1 MADLLTGVVFLSAD
15 LGVCK
20 AGSTFDASQAA
31 PVLKKLYAAPVSEV
45 MHAGEI
51 WYIQGQDPSVMDAVK
66 DMLLRGHVHHRLF
79 TCETLKDTSPTG
91 ILSQSDVVRLM
102 WDHKVEL
109 EPQLAKTVEELGLCA
124 VRSPPAVTAIDS
136 LLTGQP
142 HNHVPY

>member
-1 MADLLTGVVFLSAD
+1 MQCRAELGAD
-15 LGVCK
+15 K
-20 AGSTFDASQAA
+20 AGSTFDVAQAG
-31 PVLKKLYAAPVSEV
+31 PVLEKLYAGPVSDI

-91 ILSQSDVVRLM
+91 ILSQSDIVRLM

-109 EPQLAKTVEELGLCA
+109 ELELTKTVEEMGLCA
-124 VRSPPAVTAIDS
+124 VRHSSMSPCRPR
-136 LLTGQP
+136 
-142 HNHVPY
+142 H